1 MRPCLPALLIALAS
15 CSTPAY
21 RLLRVGGQL
30 RLVAPKEPAAKAVAP
45 AEAHRRLYG
54 PYAQNAWVDLQPGM
68 VLKAVSPIVPEGEQL
83 RNEVVSA
90 KSLDVVV
97 KSNVIGFATAY
108 YGVERAGD
116 RVRLRFRS
124 AEKRVGGVAKPA
136 DAPRIVID
144 NRAAHWRLFFLVR
157 ESGNDRDI
165 TLVGSPN
172 KVGLAQPD
180 CADARFVCVKAEP
193 GMAFSAQVEIEYAGR
208 RLLRPLGTT
217 VGELA
222 RSEGAKGDSL
232 ALDRVWRGVPR
243 AVKAA
248 SPDDLKGIPLQ
259 SGDRVTPILV
269 R

>member
-193 GMAFSAQVEIEYAGR
+193 GMAFAQVEIEYAGR
-208 RLLRPLGTT
+208 RAAGTT
-217 VGELA
+217 VGDL
-222 RSEGAKGDSL
+222 RGAK
-232 ALDRVWRGVPR
+232 ARKAIPARPRVARRASRREGGFARRPEGYSAAEWRPR
-243 AVKAA
+243 DAY
-248 SPDDLKGIPLQ
+248 PC
-259 SGDRVTPILV
+259 
-269 R
+269 